1 MRFDKYIPADALK
14 LYIRYYAVSD
24 SDLKNGYT
32 VFPSPRMIIGF
43 QYKGSLATI
52 HNGRQ
57 TKLAGAGIT
66 GIAYSYQI

>member
-1 MRFDKYIPADALK
+1 MRFDKYIPADVLK
-14 LYIRYYAVSD
+14 PYIRCYAVSD
-24 SDLKNGYT
+24 SDLENEILFFHRRGM
-32 VFPSPRMIIGF
+32 VIGF

-66 GIAYSYQI
+66 GDC